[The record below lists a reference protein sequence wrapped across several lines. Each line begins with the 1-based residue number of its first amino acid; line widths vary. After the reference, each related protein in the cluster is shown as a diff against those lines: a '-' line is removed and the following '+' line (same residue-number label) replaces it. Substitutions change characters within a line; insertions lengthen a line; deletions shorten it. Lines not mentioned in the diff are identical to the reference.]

1 MNSAMAPGQMVWHL
15 LRCPQC
21 RGELDKR
28 GGAEPLLHCSP
39 CASSYPTVCG
49 IPLLLPKPEM
59 QLRRWRHGLAQ
70 FVQQMAHSEKQLL
83 VELLEGDLSER
94 GQRRVRQ
101 VIDGLQ
107 LHRQEVVQLM
117 ALGGI
122 AAENSPAGT
131 VGQDHFSPETY
142 FKLIHRDYAW
152 HSWARIWQTPLLGEL
167 AMLLTSRWLL
177 RREMA
182 LQAPGV
188 PLEVVDAAY
197 DRMHRTMKATV
208 LRWYRSH
215 ARPAEVFDPWEDR
228 LLAALENIPARVV
241 WGDQDPY
248 IPARIADRFGVE
260 AVHLTDYGHW
270 LHLQAP
276 DVVAGHLAALLRD
289 GRR

>member
-1 MNSAMAPGQMVWHL
+1 MTKKVTALGTTVAYTDRGQ
-15 LRCPQC
+15 
-21 RGELDKR
+21 GEPIFCMHGNPDSR
-28 GGAEPLLHCSP
+28 HSWEPLF
-39 CASSYPTVCG
+39 A
-49 IPLLLPKPEM
+49 E
-59 QLRRWRHGLAQ
+59 
-70 FVQQMAHSEKQLL
+70 
-83 VELLEGDLSER
+83 LSEGYR
-94 GQRRVRQ
+94 LIAPDFPGFGDSQP
-101 VIDGLQ
+101 LPS
-107 LHRQEVVQLM
+107 EVE
-117 ALGGI
+117 A
-122 AAENSPAGT
+122 
-131 VGQDHFSPETY
+131 SPETMARFWDEFLGAAGIDTPVHVIVHDFGGPWLLPWVACY
-142 FKLIHRDYAW
+142 PEKVRSVFILNTVFHRDYAW